1 MNAREAGID
10 PSQDVILFSVVTLV
24 QGAVRCT
31 QFLLI
36 ALSAGLVCCGCS
48 TSRHTAPAA
57 WPKYTLTNAQS
68 WRVNLP
74 SGERMD
80 ASGLCFTSHGELLT
94 VSDRLLEVYRI
105 DAPSDAANAEL
116 TPLSDGI
123 ASSRRAGFAVTSP
136 ARFDIEGIACDSS
149 GRIYLCEEQTRG
161 ILRFDRDTRT
171 LEKLSIDWS
180 PVANYFSSADSNASF
195 EAIAIGDRQLFV
207 ANERQQGRIIVVD
220 LHTLRVVDD
229 FLVHSSVNSLWGPQY
244 SDLCWFQN
252 DLYVLMRE
260 DHVILRVNPRTH
272 EVLAEYDFRNIE
284 LAPENEYQRTYWF
297 TGVMEGLAV
306 EDREFWL
313 IADNNGLGRKAD
325 PRDIRPTLFR
335 CPRPDRN

>member
-1 MNAREAGID
+1 LVRNQRWNQRRIRYRAIELYRNFRSCTGTEHDSMNAREAGID

-116 TPLSDGI
+116 TPLSDGLRGDVTCTI
-123 ASSRRAGFAVTSP
+123 RHRR
-136 ARFDIEGIACDSS
+136 DC
-149 GRIYLCEEQTRG
+149 L
-161 ILRFDRDTRT
+161 
-171 LEKLSIDWS
+171 
-180 PVANYFSSADSNASF
+180 
-195 EAIAIGDRQLFV
+195 
-207 ANERQQGRIIVVD
+207 
-220 LHTLRVVDD
+220 
-229 FLVHSSVNSLWGPQY
+229 
-244 SDLCWFQN
+244 
-252 DLYVLMRE
+252 
-260 DHVILRVNPRTH
+260 
-272 EVLAEYDFRNIE
+272 
-284 LAPENEYQRTYWF
+284 
-297 TGVMEGLAV
+297 
-306 EDREFWL
+306 
-313 IADNNGLGRKAD
+313 
-325 PRDIRPTLFR
+325 
-335 CPRPDRN
+335 